1 MPLRPYFAWVGS
13 ILLVALFVADW
24 CFPAPVHAPRS
35 EIPPHERV
43 NLRIHFGSQMAGK
56 SGVRHHAS
64 AIDTRRRHQ
73 SRARRRARAPESG
86 PSMVWKGS
94 FRIRWLVRPALH
106 SILLDEG
113 RG

>member
-73 SRARRRARAPESG
+73 SRARRRARAPENRAADRAFHG
-86 PSMVWKGS
+86 LEGFFPHPLAGEAGS
-94 FRIRWLVRPALH
+94 PLNIA
-106 SILLDEG
+106 G
-113 RG
+113 